1 VLADALLEGL
11 NPEQREA
18 VQATEGP
25 LLVLAGAG
33 SGKTRVLTNRVA
45 WLIGVCGI
53 APEAIL
59 AVTFTN
65 KAAGE
70 MRERVEKLLGPDARE
85 VWLSTF
91 HSSCVRILR
100 REIGHLGR
108 SRGFV
113 IYDEDDTLSVVREAL
128 RRHGR
133 DPKEEARSLR
143 WRIDQWKNAGL
154 LPAAAAER
162 AEDLDSEGSA
172 EVYATYQ
179 RLLADANALDF
190 GDLLLLTVELF
201 DRHPEVLRH
210 YQERWQY
217 VLVDEYQDT
226 NRVQYRLVNQLAA
239 GHRNLCVVGDPDQ
252 CLPGWAQVDTPEGPR
267 RIDSLSEG
275 DRVVAGSGWGSTR
288 AAPIEKV
295 MRRHHAGPLIRVT
308 LRSGRALEA
317 TPNHM
322 CFGRLD
328 AVEGMHYVYLM
339 WKREYGFRIGTT
351 SGVRSS
357 KDSVLMNGIKVR
369 TNQEVADAVWILHAG
384 RDLAEARFLEQL
396 YSVQYGIPTMVF
408 HVRGR
413 RMALDQSRVDRL
425 FAEVDSESGGVT
437 LLHDL
442 DLDTR
447 YPHHRP
453 HGVVRGD
460 TQRRTVWFTLF
471 GDSKRRDHR
480 VQLVTSGEE
489 LRQELEP
496 HFPVRRGSRGTWRV
510 ETSRRDP
517 DHAAQ
522 LADRLCSMTGCE
534 LVSRARLTPES
545 AFHFMPISHLRAGMA
560 VPVLDEGRVVEDV
573 VEHVERIPFEGEVF
587 DLSIPGL
594 RNFSVDSVVVHN
606 SIYAWRGADV
616 RNILDFGRDFAD
628 AKVVKLERNYRS
640 TQRILSGA
648 GAVVENNR
656 DRPAK
661 TMVTDRGEGDRIA
674 VYASRDDRDEAQFVV
689 RGLLDAAREGGHS
702 YGQCA
707 VFYRTNAQ
715 SRPIEEELLKYDVPY
730 VIVGGVRFYER
741 AEVKD
746 ALAYLRLLV
755 NPADAAALRRIVNR
769 PTRGIGKTTLGKVE
783 ALAEE
788 RGLTLLEGLRAFA
801 EADSGRAGT
810 AVRRF
815 LVLLDG
821 LAEEVLAAPPADAI
835 ARVIER
841 TGYLRALENEG
852 TPEAQARLENL
863 RELLLGAQD
872 FTPADEDGDGRSL
885 LEQFLDQVA
894 LVSDLDAAELRDD
907 RVSLMTVHSAKG
919 LEFPVVYVVGLEEGV
934 FPHQAS
940 SRDAKAIEEE
950 RRLCYVAMT
959 RAMERLTLCWAHE
972 RRRYGSRSF
981 GTPSRFLDEIPSDLV
996 ERLGAPGWEPHAH
1009 DGPSYDYSYD
1019 QRAPAAAEDG
1029 DGAVRRGTRVRHPI
1043 FGAGTVLE
1051 VSGTGRDQALRIRF
1065 DRAGVKKIVVRYANL
1080 ELG

>member
-70 MRERVEKLLGPDARE
+70 MRERVVKLLGPDAGG

-100 REIGHLGR
+100 REIGQLGR

-113 IYDEDDTLSVVREAL
+113 IYDEDDSLALVREAL

-133 DPKEEARSLR
+133 DPKEEARALR

-172 EVYATYQ
+172 ELYATYQ
-179 RLLADANALDF
+179 RLLAEANALDF

-201 DRHPEVLRH
+201 ERFPQVLRH

-226 NRVQYRLVNQLAA
+226 NRVQYRLVNQLAG
-239 GHRNLCVVGDPDQ
+239 GHRNLCVVGDPQ
-252 CLPGWAQVDTPEGPR
+252 Q
-267 RIDSLSEG
+267 
-275 DRVVAGSGWGSTR
+275 
-288 AAPIEKV
+288 
-295 MRRHHAGPLIRVT
+295 
-308 LRSGRALEA
+308 
-317 TPNHM
+317 
-322 CFGRLD
+322 
-328 AVEGMHYVYLM
+328 
-339 WKREYGFRIGTT
+339 
-351 SGVRSS
+351 
-357 KDSVLMNGIKVR
+357 
-369 TNQEVADAVWILHAG
+369 
-384 RDLAEARFLEQL
+384 
-396 YSVQYGIPTMVF
+396 
-408 HVRGR
+408 
-413 RMALDQSRVDRL
+413 
-425 FAEVDSESGGVT
+425 
-437 LLHDL
+437 
-442 DLDTR
+442 
-447 YPHHRP
+447 
-453 HGVVRGD
+453 
-460 TQRRTVWFTLF
+460 
-471 GDSKRRDHR
+471 
-480 VQLVTSGEE
+480 
-489 LRQELEP
+489 
-496 HFPVRRGSRGTWRV
+496 
-510 ETSRRDP
+510 
-517 DHAAQ
+517 
-522 LADRLCSMTGCE
+522 
-534 LVSRARLTPES
+534 
-545 AFHFMPISHLRAGMA
+545 
-560 VPVLDEGRVVEDV
+560 
-573 VEHVERIPFEGEVF
+573 
-587 DLSIPGL
+587 
-594 RNFSVDSVVVHN
+594 

-616 RNILDFGRDFAD
+616 RNILDFERDFPD
-628 AKVVKLERNYRS
+628 ARVVVLHRNYRS

-648 GAVVENNR
+648 GAVVENNPG
-656 DRPAK
+656 RPAK
-661 TMVTDRGEGDRIA
+661 RMVTDRGEGERIA
-674 VYASRDDRDEAQFVV
+674 VFAARDDRDEAQFVV
-689 RGLLDAAREGGHS
+689 RGILEAVREGGRS

-730 VIVGGVRFYER
+730 VVVGGVRFYER

-769 PTRGIGKTTLGKVE
+769 PARGIGKTTLERAE
-783 ALAEE
+783 ALAAE
-788 RGLTLLEGLRAFA
+788 RGLSLLDGLRAFA
-801 EADSGRAGT
+801 ASEAGRAGT
-810 AVRRF
+810 AVRGF
-815 LVLLDG
+815 LALLDS
-821 LAEEVLAAPPADAI
+821 LAGEVLGAAPAEAI
-835 ARVIER
+835 ARVLER
-841 TGYLRALENEG
+841 SGTRRALETEA

-863 RELLLGAQD
+863 RELLLGAED
-872 FTPADEDGDGRSL
+872 FAAAEADDADGRSP

-894 LVSDLDAAELRDD
+894 LVSDLDSAELRHD

-934 FPHQAS
+934 FPHQSS
-940 SRDAKAIEEE
+940 SRDPRALEEE

-959 RAMERLTLCWAHE
+959 RAMERLALSWAHE

-981 GTPSRFLDEIPSDLV
+981 GTPSRFLREIPSALV
-996 ERLGAPGWEPHAH
+996 ERLGAPSSGARD
-1009 DGPSYDYSYD
+1009 DGGPAYDYSYD
-1019 QRAPAAAEDG
+1019 QRPSQGGGEEGGVA
-1029 DGAVRRGTRVRHPI
+1029 RGMRVRHPI
-1043 FGAGTVLE
+1043 FGPGTVLE
-1051 VSGTGRDQALRIRF
+1051 VSGSGRDQALRIRF

-1080 ELG
+1080 EMGG